1 MWKQEGT
8 DSRNRGLPSGN
19 QQAFRSLRDSLHSPR
34 IPQCTREGELGT
46 DCQESP
52 SCLAPVVSSQGG
64 FLRALDSAIPRARE
78 CASLHRK
85 CSRAHV
91 EPQVHNQTCTVQSQ
105 TGITPR
111 ARPHAALPCGPG
123 DGDPDAVQ
131 SRGSPR
137 TPADCTWAR
146 FCVQGCAAFSAP
158 VVGSGGVDL
167 SPLPQ
172 ESPPGCHLP
181 RCHMSPGTDVV
192 IVKNGRRICG
202 TGGCLASAPLHQNKS
217 YFEFKIQSTGIWG
230 IGVATQKVN
239 LNQIP
244 LGRDVHSLVMRNDG
258 ALYHNNEEK
267 NRLPAN
273 SLPQEGDVVGI
284 TYDHV
289 ELNVYLNGKNMHCP
303 ASGIRGT
310 VYPVV
315 YVDDSAILDCQ
326 FSEFYHTPPPGFEK
340 ILFEQQIF

>member
-1 MWKQEGT
+1 MAASVFCCLRCCRDGGT
-8 DSRNRGLPSGN
+8 G
-19 QQAFRSLRDSLHSPR
+19 H
-34 IPQCTREGELGT
+34 IPLKEM
-46 DCQESP
+46 P
-52 SCLAPVVSSQGG
+52 
-64 FLRALDSAIPRARE
+64 
-78 CASLHRK
+78 
-85 CSRAHV
+85 
-91 EPQVHNQTCTVQSQ
+91 
-105 TGITPR
+105 
-111 ARPHAALPCGPG
+111 
-123 DGDPDAVQ
+123 AVQ
-131 SRGSPR
+131 LD
-137 TPADCTWAR
+137 T
-146 FCVQGCAAFSAP
+146 Q
-158 VVGSGGVDL
+158 
-167 SPLPQ
+167 
-172 ESPPGCHLP
+172 
-181 RCHMSPGTDVV
+181 HMGTDVV

-315 YVDDSAILDCQ
+315 YEIIIGEGTGTPLQYFCLENLMDRGAWKAAVHGVAKSWTRLKRLHFH
-326 FSEFYHTPPPGFEK
+326 FSLSCIGEGNGNPLQCSCLENPGDGGA
-340 ILFEQQIF
+340 

>member
-1 MWKQEGT
+1 PPKEM
-8 DSRNRGLPSGN
+8 P
-19 QQAFRSLRDSLHSPR
+19 
-34 IPQCTREGELGT
+34 
-46 DCQESP
+46 
-52 SCLAPVVSSQGG
+52 
-64 FLRALDSAIPRARE
+64 
-78 CASLHRK
+78 
-85 CSRAHV
+85 
-91 EPQVHNQTCTVQSQ
+91 
-105 TGITPR
+105 
-111 ARPHAALPCGPG
+111 
-123 DGDPDAVQ
+123 AVQ
-131 SRGSPR
+131 LD
-137 TPADCTWAR
+137 T
-146 FCVQGCAAFSAP
+146 Q
-158 VVGSGGVDL
+158 
-167 SPLPQ
+167 
-172 ESPPGCHLP
+172 
-181 RCHMSPGTDVV
+181 HMGTDVV

-202 TGGCLASAPLHQNKS
+202 TGGCLAS
-217 YFEFKIQSTGIWG
+217 STGLWG

-244 LGRDVHSLVMRNDG
+244 LGRDMHSLVMRNDR

-273 SLPQEGDVVGI
+273 SLPQEGDVMGI

-315 YVDDSAILDCQ
+315 YADDSAILDCQ

>member
-1 MWKQEGT
+1 MNIRTIRPLGGCAGHLTPRRQVPKKI
-8 DSRNRGLPSGN
+8 SRG
-19 QQAFRSLRDSLHSPR
+19 
-34 IPQCTREGELGT
+34 CTRCPLDFNFQRKNKAPELSTEPCPGFVE
-46 DCQESP
+46 D
-52 SCLAPVVSSQGG
+52 GG
-64 FLRALDSAIPRARE
+64 DLG
-78 CASLHRK
+78 
-85 CSRAHV
+85 
-91 EPQVHNQTCTVQSQ
+91 QQQQ
-105 TGITPR
+105 
-111 ARPHAALPCGPG
+111 
-123 DGDPDAVQ
+123 
-131 SRGSPR
+131 
-137 TPADCTWAR
+137 
-146 FCVQGCAAFSAP
+146 
-158 VVGSGGVDL
+158 SGG
-167 SPLPQ
+167 
-172 ESPPGCHLP
+172 ESWGGI
-181 RCHMSPGTDVV
+181 GTDVV

-202 TGGCLASAPLHQNKS
+202 TGGCLANAPLHQNKS

-230 IGVATQKVN
+230 IGVATQKAN

-244 LGRDVHSLVMRNDG
+244 LGRDVHSLVIRNDG
-258 ALYHNNEEK
+258 ALYYNNEEK

>member
-1 MWKQEGT
+1 MSTTQYLAECI
-8 DSRNRGLPSGN
+8 
-19 QQAFRSLRDSLHSPR
+19 HSFLYQLFVER
-34 IPQCTREGELGT
+34 LLDAKHSMVFAIKEELG
-46 DCQESP
+46 
-52 SCLAPVVSSQGG
+52 
-64 FLRALDSAIPRARE
+64 
-78 CASLHRK
+78 
-85 CSRAHV
+85 
-91 EPQVHNQTCTVQSQ
+91 
-105 TGITPR
+105 
-111 ARPHAALPCGPG
+111 
-123 DGDPDAVQ
+123 
-131 SRGSPR
+131 
-137 TPADCTWAR
+137 
-146 FCVQGCAAFSAP
+146 
-158 VVGSGGVDL
+158 
-167 SPLPQ
+167 
-172 ESPPGCHLP
+172 PGC
-181 RCHMSPGTDVV
+181 SPVET
-192 IVKNGRRICG
+192 
-202 TGGCLASAPLHQNKS
+202 A
-217 YFEFKIQSTGIWG
+217 E
-230 IGVATQKVN
+230 KVN

-273 SLPQEGDVVGI
+273 NLPQEGDVVGI

>member
-1 MWKQEGT
+1 MATSVLCCLRCCRDGGT
-8 DSRNRGLPSGN
+8 GHIPLKEMPAVQLDTQHMDLSRRRRTPPGPGSVFKAAQPSLCLSSRVGVWTSH
-19 QQAFRSLRDSLHSPR
+19 FPR
-34 IPQCTREGELGT
+34 NSE
-46 DCQESP
+46 
-52 SCLAPVVSSQGG
+52 G
-64 FLRALDSAIPRARE
+64 FLRRCHTSPGEGAESAL
-78 CASLHRK
+78 L
-85 CSRAHV
+85 
-91 EPQVHNQTCTVQSQ
+91 
-105 TGITPR
+105 
-111 ARPHAALPCGPG
+111 ARPSQNLHIFRML
-123 DGDPDAVQ
+123 
-131 SRGSPR
+131 
-137 TPADCTWAR
+137 
-146 FCVQGCAAFSAP
+146 
-158 VVGSGGVDL
+158 L
-167 SPLPQ
+167 
-172 ESPPGCHLP
+172 
-181 RCHMSPGTDVV
+181 GTDVV

-217 YFEFKIQSTGIWG
+217 YFEFKVQSTGIWG

>member
-1 MWKQEGT
+1 MPFPAGE
-8 DSRNRGLPSGN
+8 
-19 QQAFRSLRDSLHSPR
+19 SLGRVNEA
-34 IPQCTREGELGT
+34 CKTY
-46 DCQESP
+46 
-52 SCLAPVVSSQGG
+52 AG
-64 FLRALDSAIPRARE
+64 FLQENPDHGSCNKNYARRFLRLKLCIVVQSATSELTATTLLACPSS
-78 CASLHRK
+78 ASLCRCRPELTPPTQPAERYSLFFAEIHLDYIQHSKQGIRESSF
-85 CSRAHV
+85 CS
-91 EPQVHNQTCTVQSQ
+91 
-105 TGITPR
+105 IK
-111 ARPHAALPCGPG
+111 
-123 DGDPDAVQ
+123 
-131 SRGSPR
+131 
-137 TPADCTWAR
+137 
-146 FCVQGCAAFSAP
+146 
-158 VVGSGGVDL
+158 
-167 SPLPQ
+167 
-172 ESPPGCHLP
+172 
-181 RCHMSPGTDVV
+181 GTDVV

-202 TGGCLASAPLHQNKS
+202 TGGCLANAPLHQNKS

-230 IGVATQKVN
+230 IGVATQKAN

-258 ALYHNNEEK
+258 ALYYNNEEK

-273 SLPQEGDVVGI
+273 NLPQEGDVVGI

>member
-1 MWKQEGT
+1 MAASVFCCFSWC
-8 DSRNRGLPSGN
+8 
-19 QQAFRSLRDSLHSPR
+19 RDGGAGH
-34 IPQCTREGELGT
+34 IPLKEM
-46 DCQESP
+46 P
-52 SCLAPVVSSQGG
+52 AVH
-64 FLRALDSAIPRARE
+64 LDTQR
-78 CASLHRK
+78 
-85 CSRAHV
+85 
-91 EPQVHNQTCTVQSQ
+91 
-105 TGITPR
+105 
-111 ARPHAALPCGPG
+111 
-123 DGDPDAVQ
+123 
-131 SRGSPR
+131 
-137 TPADCTWAR
+137 
-146 FCVQGCAAFSAP
+146 
-158 VVGSGGVDL
+158 
-167 SPLPQ
+167 
-172 ESPPGCHLP
+172 
-181 RCHMSPGTDVV
+181 M
-192 IVKNGRRICG
+192 
-202 TGGCLASAPLHQNKS
+202 
-217 YFEFKIQSTGIWG
+217 GIWG
-230 IGVATQKVN
+230 IGVATQKAN

-258 ALYHNNEEK
+258 ALYYNNEEK